1 MSGFATRPAAPRSLP
16 AICWRLSARLR
27 KVARELRTQY
37 LITYKPTNT
46 QYDGSY
52 RRVDVKLTNGH
63 ENLKLRTK
71 KGYKAVAD
79 SVTTK

>member
-1 MSGFATRPAAPRSLP
+1 MIVWPESVLRAFLSIDRSY
-16 AICWRLSARLR
+16 RARVEGL
-27 KVARELRTQY
+27 ARELRTQY
-37 LITYKPTNT
+37 LITYKPTNN

-71 KGYKAVAD
+71 KGYKALAD